1 MLSRAFVPLI
11 AQVTANIE
19 VPFVP
24 VAIRTRVVEYML
36 QKIEKIVEE
45 AINNLYLH
53 HTKPKPVPIDF
64 DHDKF
69 HREVEQEL
77 VDLMM
82 PLVSHTVLPA
92 RLVEPMVRKFV
103 EHTVLAVIDVDRL
116 GEAMEYIVSKQELA
130 AEEKAALLR
139 DELGRHDG
147 ALL

>member
-1 MLSRAFVPLI
+1 M
-11 AQVTANIE
+11 QVTQNIE

-24 VAIRTRVVEYML
+24 VAIRSRVVEYML
-36 QKIEKIVEE
+36 DKIEKIVEE

-53 HTKPKPVPIDF
+53 HTKPKLVPIDF

-69 HREVEQEL
+69 HKEVEQEL
-77 VDLMM
+77 VDLML
-82 PLVSHTVLPA
+82 PLVRHTFLPE
-92 RLVEPMVRKFV
+92 RLAERMVRTFV

-130 AEEKAALLR
+130 TEEKVALVSKQL
-139 DELGRHDG
+139 DDG

>member
-1 MLSRAFVPLI
+1 M
-11 AQVTANIE
+11 QVTQNIE

-36 QKIEKIVEE
+36 EKIEKIVEE

-53 HTKPKPVPIDF
+53 HTKPKLVPIDF

-69 HREVEQEL
+69 HKEVEREL
-77 VDLMM
+77 VDLML
-82 PLVSHTVLPA
+82 PLVSHAFLPA
-92 RLVEPMVRKFV
+92 GLADRTVRKFV

-130 AEEKAALLR
+130 SEEKTALLR
-139 DELGRHDG
+139 NELDDG

>member
-1 MLSRAFVPLI
+1 M
-11 AQVTANIE
+11 QVTQNIE

-36 QKIEKIVEE
+36 EKIEKIVEE

-53 HTKPKPVPIDF
+53 HTKPKLVPIDF

-69 HREVEQEL
+69 HKEVEQEL
-77 VDLMM
+77 VDLML
-82 PLVSHTVLPA
+82 PLVSHAFLPA
-92 RLVEPMVRKFV
+92 GLADRTVRKFV

-130 AEEKAALLR
+130 SEEKAALVR
-139 DELGRHDG
+139 NELDDG

>member
-1 MLSRAFVPLI
+1 M
-11 AQVTANIE
+11 QVTQNIE

-36 QKIEKIVEE
+36 EKIEKIVEE

-53 HTKPKPVPIDF
+53 HTKPKLVPIDF

-69 HREVEQEL
+69 HKEVEQEL
-77 VDLMM
+77 VDLML
-82 PLVSHTVLPA
+82 PLVSHAFLPA
-92 RLVEPMVRKFV
+92 GLADRTVRKFV

-130 AEEKAALLR
+130 SEEKTALLR
-139 DELGRHDG
+139 NELDDG

>member
-1 MLSRAFVPLI
+1 MM
-11 AQVTANIE
+11 QVTQNIE

-36 QKIEKIVEE
+36 EKIEKIVEE

-53 HTKPKPVPIDF
+53 HTKPKLVPIDF

-69 HREVEQEL
+69 HKEVEQEL
-77 VDLMM
+77 VDLML
-82 PLVSHTVLPA
+82 PLVSHAFLPA
-92 RLVEPMVRKFV
+92 GLADRTVRKFV

-130 AEEKAALLR
+130 SEEKTALLR
-139 DELGRHDG
+139 NELDDG